1 MRKVATASRMETK
14 KTNTK
19 ARDIKRRLDVIK
31 EKMEDLTKMGIP
43 CVFCYVAPWSG
54 GLMFTGDPRMMEIL
68 TLDAEKLMEALDS
81 SAEQEQSSNTMIV
94 ICLPHLPGPL
104 QDLNARTFRD
114 RNHKGLKHW
123 LEWRSSNLVATRYT
137 ILQAT
142 HNWIGQFCGSC
153 PPPRSPTATYCQAT
167 NLPSSCIAVTKS
179 WCTLHTYSVNWKLP

>member
-31 EKMEDLTKMGIP
+31 EDLTKMGIP

-54 GLMFTGDPRMMEIL
+54 GLMFTGGPRMMEIL

-114 RNHKGLKHW
+114 RNHKRLKH
-123 LEWRSSNLVATRYT
+123 
-137 ILQAT
+137 
-142 HNWIGQFCGSC
+142 
-153 PPPRSPTATYCQAT
+153 
-167 NLPSSCIAVTKS
+167 
-179 WCTLHTYSVNWKLP
+179 